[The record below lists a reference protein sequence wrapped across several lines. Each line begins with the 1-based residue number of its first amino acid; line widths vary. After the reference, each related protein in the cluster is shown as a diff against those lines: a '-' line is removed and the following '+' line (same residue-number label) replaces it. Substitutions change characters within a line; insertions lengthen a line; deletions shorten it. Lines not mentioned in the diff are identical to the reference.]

1 MFWIKFHLFS
11 DLKNRRFA
19 TAYVHCCWLL
29 KNWIECLFSE
39 LLSIWEN
46 IFNNLSV
53 FLGYNCIAAEDE
65 GGLQAEMSRTRKA
78 KARQRIDQRSGK
90 VWSQIQKSSGKK
102 NLLTFHWLNWSF
114 VLFLILSC
122 YTDMLFL
129 SNRKCSKPND
139 FVFQCLG
146 GLQDSSWQV
155 LLGARRL
162 RAEDDFGG
170 QTLSGGRGLPPQA
183 DEGVRWELL
192 PDCRQQQQSSREGET
207 PTFSDFNSVLGAN

>member
-1 MFWIKFHLFS
+1 VGFVRERERDLRQSPLFWIKFHLFS

-90 VWSQIQKSSGKK
+90 VWS
-102 NLLTFHWLNWSF
+102 
-114 VLFLILSC
+114 
-122 YTDMLFL
+122 
-129 SNRKCSKPND
+129 
-139 FVFQCLG
+139 
-146 GLQDSSWQV
+146 
-155 LLGARRL
+155 
-162 RAEDDFGG
+162 
-170 QTLSGGRGLPPQA
+170 
-183 DEGVRWELL
+183 
-192 PDCRQQQQSSREGET
+192 
-207 PTFSDFNSVLGAN
+207 